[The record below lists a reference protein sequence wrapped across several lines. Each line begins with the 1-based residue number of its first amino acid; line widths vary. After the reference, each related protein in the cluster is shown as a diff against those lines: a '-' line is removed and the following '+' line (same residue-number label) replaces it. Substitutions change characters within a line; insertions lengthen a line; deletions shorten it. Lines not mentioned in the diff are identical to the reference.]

1 MKKFF
6 ILIPVCL
13 LFIFGIEIKVS
24 ASDNIEIPDEAIR
37 FRVVANSNS
46 TYDQDVKFNVS
57 NEVQK
62 SLYQLLKESNSIS
75 ESRKIIENNMDV
87 LSNTVEKVFV
97 EREYVGTYKINFGYN
112 YFPEKTYKGVKY
124 KAGDYESL
132 KITIGKGEG
141 NNFWCVLFPPLC
153 LVEAEESDETEYKF
167 FVSEL
172 IDKYF

>member
-1 MKKFF
+1 MKKIF
-6 ILIPVCL
+6 ILIPICL
-13 LFIFGIEIKVS
+13 MFILGIESKVS
-24 ASDNIEIPDEAIR
+24 ASDIQIPNEAIR
-37 FRVVANSNS
+37 FRVIANSNS
-46 TYDQDVKFNVS
+46 TYDQEVKFSVS

-62 SLYQLLKESNSIS
+62 SLYEMLKNSNSIS
-75 ESRKIIENNMDV
+75 ESRKIIQDNLDT
-87 LSNTVEKVFV
+87 LSNSVEKVFA
-97 EREYVGTYKINFGYN
+97 EKEYIGTYKINFGYN

-124 KAGDYESL
+124 EAGDYESL
-132 KITIGKGEG
+132 KITIGSGEG